1 MRPRKEIG
9 EMVMHP
15 ELGNWV
21 VLEVEDGISTLIKAS
36 KLYSQEKILSDFWRV
51 TDRYFNENFVSL

>member
-1 MRPRKEIG
+1 
-9 EMVMHP
+9 MVMHP
-15 ELGNWV
+15 EFGNWV